1 MNSHYRENK
10 SKIRISTAGVACK
23 GEYYFVAKRKPGTS
37 IGESWEFPGGKNR
50 AYETPEETLKREFY
64 EEFQAAITVHETIF
78 TGRFVNK
85 DKNYQLIAFS
95 ITINTPEE
103 ELIFEEH
110 QEIAW
115 KTIKELESYTMADS
129 DRQIVSSLKKAIF

>member
-1 MNSHYRENK
+1 MNSQQQENRCN
-10 SKIRISTAGVACK
+10 SRVSTAGVASK

-50 AYETPEETLKREFY
+50 ESETPEETLRREFH
-64 EEFQAAITVHETIF
+64 EEFHADITVHEIVYA
-78 TGRFVNK
+78 GSFVNK
-85 DKNYQLIAFS
+85 DTQYQLIAFR

-129 DRQIVSSLKKAIF
+129 DRQIVSSLMKLI